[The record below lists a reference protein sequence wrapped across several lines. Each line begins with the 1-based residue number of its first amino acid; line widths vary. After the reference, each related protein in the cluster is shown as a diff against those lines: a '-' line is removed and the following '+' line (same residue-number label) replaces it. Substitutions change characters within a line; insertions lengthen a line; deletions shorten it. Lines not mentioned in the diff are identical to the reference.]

1 MDYFNNNYLNFT
13 QFITRST
20 NRLHICD
27 PKSGLINEPLF
38 QLANGLIFVSYMAS
52 TSLAGLLF
60 MRCCLVIGS
69 LCLALWAYI
78 NVCSIDTV
86 LWNLLFFMAHAVY
99 IFILVYKL
107 HPFIKFPRD
116 VELVYRDLFQPLKVS
131 RHSFNKLFKSIREM
145 QVLKAHDIYC
155 VEGKTPVDKLSL
167 LVSGRLAVL
176 KNGRALHLI
185 DGHQFID
192 SPEWFGVSSSDAYQV
207 TIVALE
213 ECRLIV
219 WHRDKLKLII
229 SGDNYLQTLMDSV
242 LGRDVVKK
250 LLFVTDTISNNFN
263 IDQQLNENSKL
274 IMPIHRAMDHV
285 VKREIH
291 DNGTHC
297 FWTLSKITED
307 SETNV

>member
-1 MDYFNNNYLNFT
+1 MDLLSNNYFNLT
-13 QFITRST
+13 QFISRSST
-20 NRLHICD
+20 NRLNLCD
-27 PKSGLINEPLF
+27 PSSGLINEPLF
-38 QLANGLIFVSYMAS
+38 QLANGFILISYLTS
-52 TSLAGLLF
+52 TSLVGLLF
-60 MRCCLVIGS
+60 MRCCLIIGS

-78 NVCSIDTV
+78 NVCSIDSV
-86 LWNLLFFMAHAVY
+86 IWNLLFFIIHAVY
-99 IFILVYKL
+99 VFILLYKL

-116 VELVYRDLFQPLKVS
+116 VELVYRDLFQPLNVS
-131 RHSFNKLFKSIREM
+131 RYSFNQLYKSIREI

-167 LVSGRLAVL
+167 LLSGRLAIL
-176 KNGRALHLI
+176 KNGRAIHLI

-192 SPEWFGVSSSDAYQV
+192 SPEWFGVGTSDAYQV

-229 SGDNYLQTLMDSV
+229 SDDIYLKTLMDSV
-242 LGRDVVKK
+242 LGRDLVKK
-250 LLFVTDTISNNFN
+250 LLFVTDTISNNFSV
-263 IDQQLNENSKL
+263 DHQLNENSKL

-291 DNGTHC
+291 D
-297 FWTLSKITED
+297 LESRKK
-307 SETNV
+307 